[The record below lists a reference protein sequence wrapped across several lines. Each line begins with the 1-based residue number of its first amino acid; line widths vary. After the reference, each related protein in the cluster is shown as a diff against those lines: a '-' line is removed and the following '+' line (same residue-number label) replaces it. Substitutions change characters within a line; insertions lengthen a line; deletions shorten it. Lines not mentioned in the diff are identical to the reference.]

1 MKRLQLLSFF
11 IILCLFRTEAQELQ
25 KSDQYGRVGISAET
39 DLVMRQAYRDLWNS
53 ELQAKID
60 QNIEKYR
67 KANAYIILKGVPE
80 GTEVKVEQ
88 LEHDFEFGANIF
100 NFDQLGSN
108 RLNEKY
114 KELFGTLFNSA
125 TIPFYWKTFE
135 PKPGKPRYKASFEDS
150 EEYWNRHREPWK
162 EYHWRRPAPE
172 KIIEFCESKNI
183 HMHGHPLIWGNTKW
197 NHPSWIS
204 KDPDKVEEMERLFN
218 KRINE
223 ICTYYKDRIPS
234 WDIVNES
241 VDPTPGKP
249 RYGVI
254 PDDYTFK
261 SFKLAEKIF
270 PESVKMCINDSW
282 RPVYPPFIQDLI
294 SRGAKIDVIGLQM
307 HIFDSQSCL
316 DVADGKTVFPNNTSW
331 KQQDVIKYL
340 ETLDS
345 LRRPIHLSEITIP
358 SPGNAPIDN
367 EIQAIIAQN
376 MYRLWFSWPS
386 IYRITWWNLVDD
398 CGAPGEPLKSG
409 LFTRNMEPK
418 PSFYALNKLINQ
430 EWKTRTTLKTSK
442 DGTVRFRGFK
452 GRYIVSW
459 NDKNGNE
466 KKSEF
471 YLKNDGD
478 GL

>member
-1 MKRLQLLSFF
+1 MKRLLFFFF
-11 IILCLFRTEAQELQ
+11 IFYLSQLVAQESVTNHRQ
-25 KSDQYGRVGISAET
+25 GKIDNSVET
-39 DLVMRQAYRDLWNS
+39 DEVMSKEYWDLWNS
-53 ELQAKID
+53 EFQVKID

-67 KANAYIILKGVPE
+67 KADAFIVFKGVPE
-80 GTEVKVEQ
+80 GTVVKVEQ

-100 NFDQLGSN
+100 NFDQLGST
-108 RLNEKY
+108 RLNKKY
-114 KELFGTLFNSA
+114 KEQFGTIFNSA

-135 PKPGKPRYKASFEDS
+135 PVPGKPRYKASFEDT
-150 EEYWNRHREPWK
+150 EEYWNKNREPWI
-162 EYHWRRPAPE
+162 EYHWRRPTPE

-204 KDPDKVEEMERLFN
+204 KDPDKVIEMERLFN

-223 ICTYYKDRIPS
+223 ICTYFKDRIPS

-241 VDPTPGKP
+241 VDQEPGKP

-270 PESVKMCINDSW
+270 PASVKMCINDSW
-282 RPVYPPFIQDLI
+282 RSVYPPFIRDLI
-294 SRGAKIDVIGLQM
+294 LREAKIDVVGLQM

-316 DVADGKTVFPNNTSW
+316 DVADGKTVFPNKTSW
-331 KQQDVIKYL
+331 KPQDVIHYL
-340 ETLDS
+340 ESLDS
-345 LRRPIHLSEITIP
+345 LGRPIHLSEITIP
-358 SPGNAPIDN
+358 SPGNAPVAN
-367 EIQAIIAQN
+367 EIQAVIVRN
-376 MYRLWFSWPS
+376 MFRLWFSWPS

-398 CGAPGEPLKSG
+398 CGAPGEPMKSG
-409 LFTRNMEPK
+409 IFTRLMEPK
-418 PSFYALNKLINQ
+418 PAFYVLDNLINH
-430 EWKTRTTLKTSK
+430 EWKTSTTTVTDKQ
-442 DGTVRFRGFK
+442 GTARFRGFK
-452 GRYIVSW
+452 GNYRISW
-459 NDKNGNE
+459 KNGE
-466 KKSEF
+466 GKEQVAEF